1 MLNIYLFQA
10 KKKYSA
16 NTYIQIYIQE
26 PIIDKKLKHPLS
38 FLLRITFKIA
48 TSTTTMNK
56 GDTASFEISSEK
68 GISISLSSTILPLT

>member
-1 MLNIYLFQA
+1 MLNIYLFLT

-56 GDTASFEISSEK
+56 GDTANFEISSGK